1 MKKVNYHT
9 HTTRCL
15 HAVGKDEDYVISAIE
30 NGLHTLGFSDH
41 APYEDNRY
49 GLRMQYNELDDYFN
63 SINSLKEKYKDKID
77 IKIGLEI
84 EYDKNQ
90 IDYYKKLSEKFDYL
104 VLGQHVCKTSTNPF
118 INSFELNN
126 TDEYLIYANAVSE
139 ALDTKLFSFL
149 AHPDLIFLNNF
160 PWDNNCEKACEIIV
174 NAAKRNNSILEVNAN
189 GVRRGIIDFC
199 DGQRYRYPHKK
210 FWDKVQKENI
220 RVLVSSDAHSPD
232 EVYDESTLLA
242 MDLAKEWNLNIIDSI

>member
-90 IDYYKKLSEKFDYL
+90 IDYYK
-104 VLGQHVCKTSTNPF
+104 
-118 INSFELNN
+118 
-126 TDEYLIYANAVSE
+126 
-139 ALDTKLFSFL
+139 
-149 AHPDLIFLNNF
+149 
-160 PWDNNCEKACEIIV
+160 
-174 NAAKRNNSILEVNAN
+174 
-189 GVRRGIIDFC
+189 
-199 DGQRYRYPHKK
+199 
-210 FWDKVQKENI
+210 
-220 RVLVSSDAHSPD
+220 
-232 EVYDESTLLA
+232 
-242 MDLAKEWNLNIIDSI
+242 